1 MKNINKFNLNR
12 EDVYNDVIQEY
23 SELTYFPKR
32 DKFNQH
38 YDDVQNIVTNLVDL
52 VMEFGD
58 DVYKV
63 ITLEDY
69 EWRHLLD
76 YEYLQI
82 QMNDYI
88 NDYKWVKKGDK
99 L

>member
-1 MKNINKFNLNR
+1 MNINKFNLNR

-32 DKFNQH
+32 DKFNRH

-63 ITLEDY
+63 ISLEDY
-69 EWRHLLD
+69 EWNHLLD
-76 YEYLQI
+76 YEYLQT
-82 QMNDYI
+82 QMVNH
-88 NDYKWVKKGDK
+88 NENTN
-99 L
+99 

>member
-32 DKFNQH
+32 DKFNHH
-38 YDDVQNIVTNLVDL
+38 YDDVQNIISNLVDL

-58 DVYKV
+58 DVYTV
-63 ITLEDY
+63 INL
-69 EWRHLLD
+69 
-76 YEYLQI
+76 
-82 QMNDYI
+82 NDYTFSELK
-88 NDYKWVKKGDK
+88 DYKY
-99 L
+99 LENQILNYTN

>member
-1 MKNINKFNLNR
+1 MNINKFNLNR

-32 DKFNQH
+32 DKFNRH

-58 DVYKV
+58 DVYRV
-63 ITLEDY
+63 IDLDDY
-69 EWRHLLD
+69 NWNHLLD
-76 YEYLQI
+76 YEYLQT
-82 QMNDYI
+82 QMVNH
-88 NDYKWVKKGDK
+88 NENTN
-99 L
+99 

>member
-1 MKNINKFNLNR
+1 MNINKFNLNR

-32 DKFNQH
+32 DKFNRH

-63 ITLEDY
+63 KTLDDY

-88 NDYKWVKKGDK
+88 NDYKWVKKNTN
-99 L
+99 